1 DLRDLDDEAPKYK
14 RLDEVMLKAVDVID
28 DKFNGRAPQWP
39 GTGLADLDKLV
50 RGIRPRKLTVIAGL
64 PGSGKTTL
72 ALQIAQYN
80 ACEAGEP
87 WLVFSL
93 EMPEEELG
101 VRSIASLGGVD
112 LKRLDDPQ
120 QLGDDD
126 WPRITSAVA
135 KAKGA

>member
-1 DLRDLDDEAPKYK
+1 
-14 RLDEVMLKAVDVID
+14 
-28 DKFNGRAPQWP
+28 
-39 GTGLADLDKLV
+39 

-120 QLGDDD
+120 Q
-126 WPRITSAVA
+126 
-135 KAKGA
+135 